1 MALGTFHSVCARLLR
16 RHGDS
21 LPAVVPGLDGRF
33 SIFDTEDS
41 RRLLT
46 DIIKENGLDVK
57 EVCCSRNARLEVLA
71 RGARSGRSLM
81 LLGGVLRAAC
91 CDAVEASRA

>member
-1 MALGTFHSVCARLLR
+1 MNLPACLPACLSLPPPLSLARAQVALGTFHSVCARLLR
-16 RHGDS
+16 RHGDA

-41 RRLLT
+41 RRMLT

-57 EVCCSRNARLEVLA
+57 EVR
-71 RGARSGRSLM
+71 
-81 LLGGVLRAAC
+81 
-91 CDAVEASRA
+91 

>member
-1 MALGTFHSVCARLLR
+1 CARLLR
-16 RHGDS
+16 RHGDA

-46 DIIKENGLDVK
+46 DIIKEMNLDIK
-57 EVCCSRNARLEVLA
+57 EVGGGLVSR
-71 RGARSGRSLM
+71 GRS
-81 LLGGVLRAAC
+81 RI
-91 CDAVEASRA
+91 R